1 MVESNSNNQF
11 YTQYHTPR
19 PTRIQTPRN
28 NIIAYSIANKRRRD
42 NQAKRKKEW
51 NDVVRRVRA
60 SLNPTPVRTQRIK
73 STPRRVNTTQTPVNY
88 NKIVKEAINESNAVK
103 ALLNLNRKPDANKQ
117 KKAAFTKGRDL
128 EKKRKYMREYYHKK
142 KETMTEAEKEAKRQY
157 KREQQRKRRA
167 SMTEAEKAL
176 TPAQAEKKRKY
187 MKEYYHKKKETMTE
201 AEKEAKRQSKR
212 EWQRKYMIKKRASM
226 TEANREKTRK
236 QKREW
241 ARKSAASMT
250 EADKEAKRQHKRELY
265 RKRVESMTEA
275 NKQKKRVNS
284 MTEADKEK
292 TRKRKR
298 EWARKRAALMTEA
311 DKEAKRQHQREL
323 YRKRREKNLWSY
335 GII

>member
-28 NIIAYSIANKRRRD
+28 NIIAHSIANKRRRD

-103 ALLNLNRKPDANKQ
+103 ALLNLNRKSDVNKQ
-117 KKAAFTKGRDL
+117 KKAN
-128 EKKRKYMREYYHKK
+128 
-142 KETMTEAEKEAKRQY
+142 
-157 KREQQRKRRA
+157 
-167 SMTEAEKAL
+167 
-176 TPAQAEKKRKY
+176 
-187 MKEYYHKKKETMTE
+187 
-201 AEKEAKRQSKR
+201 
-212 EWQRKYMIKKRASM
+212 SM
-226 TEANREKTRK
+226 TEANWEKKRK

-241 ARKSAASMT
+241 ARKRSEKMTEANKQKKRESMTEANREKIRKQRREWARKRTASMT
-250 EADKEAKRQHKRELY
+250 EADKEAKRQHKRE
-265 RKRVESMTEA
+265 
-275 NKQKKRVNS
+275 
-284 MTEADKEK
+284 
-292 TRKRKR
+292 
-298 EWARKRAALMTEA
+298 W
-311 DKEAKRQHQREL
+311 

>member
-28 NIIAYSIANKRRRD
+28 NIIAHSIVNKRRRD

-88 NKIVKEAINESNAVK
+88 NKIVKEAINEANAVK

-117 KKAAFTKGRDL
+117 KKAN
-128 EKKRKYMREYYHKK
+128 
-142 KETMTEAEKEAKRQY
+142 
-157 KREQQRKRRA
+157 
-167 SMTEAEKAL
+167 
-176 TPAQAEKKRKY
+176 
-187 MKEYYHKKKETMTE
+187 
-201 AEKEAKRQSKR
+201 
-212 EWQRKYMIKKRASM
+212 SM
-226 TEANREKTRK
+226 TEANQDKIRK

-241 ARKSAASMT
+241 ARKRAASMT
-250 EADKEAKRQHKRELY
+250 EADKEAKRQRKREWY

-275 NKQKKRVNS
+275 NKQKKKVNS
-284 MTEADKEK
+284 LFVVEDFKNEITK
-292 TRKRKR
+292 TK
-298 EWARKRAALMTEA
+298 LFNNF
-311 DKEAKRQHQREL
+311 L
-323 YRKRREKNLWSY
+323 EKNKLKNSLFISDKNSKSK
-335 GII
+335 IIKSARNIPNLKIIEQDHLY

>member
-28 NIIAYSIANKRRRD
+28 NIIAHSIVNKRRRD

-88 NKIVKEAINESNAVK
+88 NKIVKEAINEANAVK

-117 KKAAFTKGRDL
+117 KKAN
-128 EKKRKYMREYYHKK
+128 
-142 KETMTEAEKEAKRQY
+142 
-157 KREQQRKRRA
+157 
-167 SMTEAEKAL
+167 
-176 TPAQAEKKRKY
+176 
-187 MKEYYHKKKETMTE
+187 
-201 AEKEAKRQSKR
+201 
-212 EWQRKYMIKKRASM
+212 SM
-226 TEANREKTRK
+226 TEANQDKIRK

-241 ARKSAASMT
+241 ARKRAASMT
-250 EADKEAKRQHKRELY
+250 EADKEAKRQRKREWY

-275 NKQKKRVNS
+275 NKQKKKVNSMTEADKEKIRKRRREWAKKRVNS
-284 MTEADKEK
+284 MTEADKE
-292 TRKRKR
+292 
-298 EWARKRAALMTEA
+298 
-311 DKEAKRQHQREL
+311 AKRQRKREL
-323 YRKRREKNLWSY
+323 YRKKREKNLWSY

>member
-103 ALLNLNRKPDANKQ
+103 ALLNLNRKPDANKE
-117 KKAAFTKGRDL
+117 KA
-128 EKKRKYMREYYHKK
+128 
-142 KETMTEAEKEAKRQY
+142 
-157 KREQQRKRRA
+157 
-167 SMTEAEKAL
+167 AL
-176 TPAQAEKKRKY
+176 TPSQAEKKRKY

-201 AEKEAKRQSKR
+201 ANKEKMRQNKK
-212 EWQRKYMIKKRASM
+212 EYMRKKRASM
-226 TEANREKTRK
+226 TEAEKALTPAQKEKKRQQEYYQKRKEVIKEREK
-236 QKREW
+236 
-241 ARKSAASMT
+241 ARRQART
-250 EADKEAKRQHKRELY
+250 PEQKEAVREREKVY
-265 RKRVESMTEA
+265 REKKKNVI
-275 NKQKKRVNS
+275 KGYQKKYR
-284 MTEADKEK
+284 EK
-292 TRKRKR
+292 KK
-298 EWARKRAALMTEA
+298 
-311 DKEAKRQHQREL
+311 KEAT
-323 YRKRREKNLWSY
+323 NLWSY

>member
-1 MVESNSNNQF
+1 MVDSNSNNQF

-117 KKAAFTKGRDL
+117 KKAN
-128 EKKRKYMREYYHKK
+128 
-142 KETMTEAEKEAKRQY
+142 
-157 KREQQRKRRA
+157 
-167 SMTEAEKAL
+167 
-176 TPAQAEKKRKY
+176 
-187 MKEYYHKKKETMTE
+187 
-201 AEKEAKRQSKR
+201 
-212 EWQRKYMIKKRASM
+212 SM
-226 TEANREKTRK
+226 TEANKDKIRK

-241 ARKSAASMT
+241 ARKRREKMTEANKQKKRESMTEANREKIRKQRREWARKRTASMT
-250 EADKEAKRQHKRELY
+250 EADKEAKRQHKRE
-265 RKRVESMTEA
+265 
-275 NKQKKRVNS
+275 
-284 MTEADKEK
+284 
-292 TRKRKR
+292 
-298 EWARKRAALMTEA
+298 W
-311 DKEAKRQHQREL
+311 

>member
-117 KKAAFTKGRDL
+117 KKAN
-128 EKKRKYMREYYHKK
+128 
-142 KETMTEAEKEAKRQY
+142 
-157 KREQQRKRRA
+157 
-167 SMTEAEKAL
+167 
-176 TPAQAEKKRKY
+176 
-187 MKEYYHKKKETMTE
+187 
-201 AEKEAKRQSKR
+201 
-212 EWQRKYMIKKRASM
+212 SM
-226 TEANREKTRK
+226 TEANKDKIRK

-241 ARKSAASMT
+241 ARKRREKMTEANKQKKRESMTEANREKIRKQRREWARKRTASMT
-250 EADKEAKRQHKRELY
+250 EADKEAKRQHKRE
-265 RKRVESMTEA
+265 
-275 NKQKKRVNS
+275 
-284 MTEADKEK
+284 
-292 TRKRKR
+292 
-298 EWARKRAALMTEA
+298 W
-311 DKEAKRQHQREL
+311 

>member
-28 NIIAYSIANKRRRD
+28 NIIAHSIVNKRRRD

-88 NKIVKEAINESNAVK
+88 NKIVKEAINEANAVK

-117 KKAAFTKGRDL
+117 KKAN
-128 EKKRKYMREYYHKK
+128 
-142 KETMTEAEKEAKRQY
+142 
-157 KREQQRKRRA
+157 
-167 SMTEAEKAL
+167 
-176 TPAQAEKKRKY
+176 
-187 MKEYYHKKKETMTE
+187 
-201 AEKEAKRQSKR
+201 
-212 EWQRKYMIKKRASM
+212 SM
-226 TEANREKTRK
+226 TEANQDKIRK

-241 ARKSAASMT
+241 ARKRAASMT
-250 EADKEAKRQHKRELY
+250 EADKEAKRQRDRELY
-265 RKRVESMTEA
+265 RK
-275 NKQKKRVNS
+275 K
-284 MTEADKEK
+284 
-292 TRKRKR
+292 
-298 EWARKRAALMTEA
+298 
-311 DKEAKRQHQREL
+311 
-323 YRKRREKNLWSY
+323 REKNLWSY

>member
-1 MVESNSNNQF
+1 MVDSNSNNQF

-117 KKAAFTKGRDL
+117 KKAN
-128 EKKRKYMREYYHKK
+128 
-142 KETMTEAEKEAKRQY
+142 
-157 KREQQRKRRA
+157 
-167 SMTEAEKAL
+167 
-176 TPAQAEKKRKY
+176 
-187 MKEYYHKKKETMTE
+187 
-201 AEKEAKRQSKR
+201 
-212 EWQRKYMIKKRASM
+212 SM
-226 TEANREKTRK
+226 TEANKDKIRK

-241 ARKSAASMT
+241 ARKRREKMTEANKQKKRESMTEANKQKKRESMTEADKEKMRKQRREWARKRTASMT
-250 EADKEAKRQHKRELY
+250 EADKEAKRQHKRE
-265 RKRVESMTEA
+265 
-275 NKQKKRVNS
+275 
-284 MTEADKEK
+284 
-292 TRKRKR
+292 
-298 EWARKRAALMTEA
+298 W
-311 DKEAKRQHQREL
+311 

>member
-28 NIIAYSIANKRRRD
+28 NIIAHSIANKRRRD

-201 AEKEAKRQSKR
+201 ANKEKK
-212 EWQRKYMIKKRASM
+212 
-226 TEANREKTRK
+226 RK
-236 QKREW
+236 QKRES
-241 ARKSAASMT
+241 ARKMREKMT
-250 EADKEAKRQHKRELY
+250 EADKEAKRQLDRERYHKRMELMTEAN
-265 RKRVESMTEA
+265 KKKKANSMTEA
-275 NKQKKRVNS
+275 NREKIRKQRREWARKRREK
-284 MTEADKEK
+284 MTEADKEEK
-292 TRKRKR
+292 RQRKR
-298 EWARKRAALMTEA
+298 EW
-311 DKEAKRQHQREL
+311 

>member
-142 KETMTEAEKEAKRQY
+142 KETMTEANK
-157 KREQQRKRRA
+157 
-167 SMTEAEKAL
+167 
-176 TPAQAEKKRKY
+176 EKK
-187 MKEYYHKKKETMTE
+187 
-201 AEKEAKRQSKR
+201 
-212 EWQRKYMIKKRASM
+212 
-226 TEANREKTRK
+226 RK
-236 QKREW
+236 QKRES
-241 ARKSAASMT
+241 ARKMREKMT
-250 EADKEAKRQHKRELY
+250 EADKEAKRQLDRERYHKRMELMTEAN
-265 RKRVESMTEA
+265 KKKKANSMTEA
-275 NKQKKRVNS
+275 NREKIRKQRREWARKRREK
-284 MTEADKEK
+284 MTEADKEEK
-292 TRKRKR
+292 RQRKR
-298 EWARKRAALMTEA
+298 EW
-311 DKEAKRQHQREL
+311 

>member
-28 NIIAYSIANKRRRD
+28 NIIAHSIANKRRRD

-103 ALLNLNRKPDANKQ
+103 ALLNLNRKPDANKE
-117 KKAAFTKGRDL
+117 KAAFTKGRDL

-157 KREQQRKRRA
+157 KREQQRK
-167 SMTEAEKAL
+167 
-176 TPAQAEKKRKY
+176 
-187 MKEYYHKKKETMTE
+187 
-201 AEKEAKRQSKR
+201 
-212 EWQRKYMIKKRASM
+212 YMIKKRASM

-250 EADKEAKRQHKRELY
+250 EADKEAKRQY
-265 RKRVESMTEA
+265 
-275 NKQKKRVNS
+275 
-284 MTEADKEK
+284 
-292 TRKRKR
+292 
-298 EWARKRAALMTEA
+298 
-311 DKEAKRQHQREL
+311 QREL

>member
-117 KKAAFTKGRDL
+117 KKAN
-128 EKKRKYMREYYHKK
+128 
-142 KETMTEAEKEAKRQY
+142 
-157 KREQQRKRRA
+157 
-167 SMTEAEKAL
+167 
-176 TPAQAEKKRKY
+176 
-187 MKEYYHKKKETMTE
+187 
-201 AEKEAKRQSKR
+201 
-212 EWQRKYMIKKRASM
+212 SM
-226 TEANREKTRK
+226 TEANKDKIRK

-241 ARKSAASMT
+241 ARKRREKMTEANKQKKRESMTEADKEKMRKQRREWARKRTASMT
-250 EADKEAKRQHKRELY
+250 EADKEAKRQHKRE
-265 RKRVESMTEA
+265 
-275 NKQKKRVNS
+275 
-284 MTEADKEK
+284 
-292 TRKRKR
+292 
-298 EWARKRAALMTEA
+298 W
-311 DKEAKRQHQREL
+311 

>member
-1 MVESNSNNQF
+1 MVDSNSNNQF

-117 KKAAFTKGRDL
+117 KKAN
-128 EKKRKYMREYYHKK
+128 
-142 KETMTEAEKEAKRQY
+142 
-157 KREQQRKRRA
+157 
-167 SMTEAEKAL
+167 
-176 TPAQAEKKRKY
+176 
-187 MKEYYHKKKETMTE
+187 
-201 AEKEAKRQSKR
+201 
-212 EWQRKYMIKKRASM
+212 SM
-226 TEANREKTRK
+226 TEANKDKIRK

-241 ARKSAASMT
+241 ARKRREKMTEANKQKKRESMTEADKEKMRKQRREWARKRTASMT
-250 EADKEAKRQHKRELY
+250 EADKEAKRQHKRE
-265 RKRVESMTEA
+265 
-275 NKQKKRVNS
+275 
-284 MTEADKEK
+284 
-292 TRKRKR
+292 
-298 EWARKRAALMTEA
+298 W
-311 DKEAKRQHQREL
+311 

>member
-1 MVESNSNNQF
+1 MVESNNSNNQF

-88 NKIVKEAINESNAVK
+88 NKIVKEAINESNAVR

-117 KKAAFTKGRDL
+117 KKAN
-128 EKKRKYMREYYHKK
+128 
-142 KETMTEAEKEAKRQY
+142 
-157 KREQQRKRRA
+157 
-167 SMTEAEKAL
+167 
-176 TPAQAEKKRKY
+176 
-187 MKEYYHKKKETMTE
+187 
-201 AEKEAKRQSKR
+201 
-212 EWQRKYMIKKRASM
+212 SM
-226 TEANREKTRK
+226 TEANKDKIRK

-241 ARKSAASMT
+241 ARKRREKMTEADKEAKRQRDRESYRKRMESMTEANKQKKRESMTEANKQKKRESMTEANREKIRKQSREWARKRTASMT
-250 EADKEAKRQHKRELY
+250 EADKEAKRQHKREWY

-292 TRKRKR
+292 MRKRKR

-311 DKEAKRQHQREL
+311 DKEAKRQYQREL

>member
-1 MVESNSNNQF
+1 MVESNNSNNQF

-103 ALLNLNRKPDANKQ
+103 ALLNLNPVSKN
-117 KKAAFTKGRDL
+117 
-128 EKKRKYMREYYHKK
+128 EKK
-142 KETMTEAEKEAKRQY
+142 
-157 KREQQRKRRA
+157 
-167 SMTEAEKAL
+167 SN
-176 TPAQAEKKRKY
+176 
-187 MKEYYHKKKETMTE
+187 
-201 AEKEAKRQSKR
+201 
-212 EWQRKYMIKKRASM
+212 SM
-226 TEANREKTRK
+226 TEANKDKIRK

-241 ARKSAASMT
+241 ARKRREKMTEADKEAKRQRDRESYRKRMESMTEANKQKKRESMTEANREKIRKQRREWARKRTASMT
-250 EADKEAKRQHKRELY
+250 EADKEAKRQHKREWY

-292 TRKRKR
+292 MRKRKR
-298 EWARKRAALMTEA
+298 EWAKKRAALMTEA
-311 DKEAKRQHQREL
+311 DKEAKRQYQREL

>member
-1 MVESNSNNQF
+1 MVQSNSNNQF

-28 NIIAYSIANKRRRD
+28 NIIAHSIANKRRRD

-60 SLNPTPVRTQRIK
+60 NLNPTPVRTQRIK

-103 ALLNLNRKPDANKQ
+103 ALLNLNRKPDANKE
-117 KKAAFTKGRDL
+117 KAAFTKGRDL

-157 KREQQRKRRA
+157 KREWQ
-167 SMTEAEKAL
+167 
-176 TPAQAEKKRKY
+176 
-187 MKEYYHKKKETMTE
+187 
-201 AEKEAKRQSKR
+201 R
-212 EWQRKYMIKKRASM
+212 EWQRKKRASM

-250 EADKEAKRQHKRELY
+250 EAEKEAKRQHKRELY

-275 NKQKKRVNS
+275 NKQKKA
-284 MTEADKEK
+284 MTPSQRDK
-292 TRKRKR
+292 KRKYMK
-298 EWARKRAALMTEA
+298 EWTRKRAALMTEA
-311 DKEAKRQHQREL
+311 DKEAKRQYQREL
-323 YRKRREKNLWSY
+323 YRKKREKHLWSY